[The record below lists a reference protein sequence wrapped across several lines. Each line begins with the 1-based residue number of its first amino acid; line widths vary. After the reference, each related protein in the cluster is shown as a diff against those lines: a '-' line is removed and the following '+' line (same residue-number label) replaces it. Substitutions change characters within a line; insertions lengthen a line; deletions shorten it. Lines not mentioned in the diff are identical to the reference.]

1 MPQGFAAIYEQKNDG
16 LHFEKCSIE
25 HKIYCTWDV
34 SQVTR
39 RVSSIVQ
46 KVTTE
51 ELPEKRR
58 RRKMSRKV
66 DINGHR

>member
-1 MPQGFAAIYEQKNDG
+1 M
-16 LHFEKCSIE
+16 
-25 HKIYCTWDV
+25 YCTWDV

-58 RRKMSRKV
+58 RRKVSRKV